1 MLICYPNFIQQ
12 FHNLLINSK
21 YKCYIKTYT
30 TKSRYCALVKPES
43 KIKHLNLQPS
53 LAEIVQTRKF
63 FFSVFSC
70 IQNKYGHLLCKSLST
85 VQIWKNTDQTKH
97 QIRTLFKLSI
107 LL

>member
-43 KIKHLNLQPS
+43 KIKYLNLPPS
-53 LAEIVQTRKF
+53 LAEIVQTHKF
-63 FFSVFSC
+63 FLSVFSC
-70 IQNKYGHLLCKSLST
+70 VRNKYGHLLCKSPYT
-85 VQIWKNTDQTKH
+85 VQIWKNTNQKKH
-97 QIRTLFKLSI
+97 QIRTLFNLST